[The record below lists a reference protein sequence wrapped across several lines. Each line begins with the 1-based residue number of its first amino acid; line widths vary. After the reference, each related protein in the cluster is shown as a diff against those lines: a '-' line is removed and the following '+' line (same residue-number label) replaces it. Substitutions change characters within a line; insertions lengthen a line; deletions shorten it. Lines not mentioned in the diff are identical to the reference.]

1 MAAALLT
8 PLFMGMTPV
17 FGKLAMRGGL
27 DAFTLS
33 TLRTCLAAL
42 VLWIVYLVF
51 FRRYIFIFPAGLLG
65 TAAVG
70 VVNGL
75 GSLFYYN
82 GLLLLDN
89 ASMAQILFMTYVV
102 FTMLL
107 THAEGQRISAVSV
120 VRGALALAAVWMLA
134 SGAGQSGHV
143 HWLGVSLC
151 LIGAA
156 LYALHVI
163 ISQRVMFEM
172 PAPTMA
178 LYGLSFMG
186 LTVFAVRLIVGSAS
200 PLAWTPTAPVS
211 WWYVAGLMAVT
222 ALSRVTLFAGVRSL
236 GGLQA
241 VLLNVAEMGVTLLV
255 AFVWLDERMTLVQW
269 IGVALLVVSALLARW
284 EPGEGVPV
292 EDGPARRPVPR
303 RLFGR
308 WFSVRFGL
316 RQITG

>member
-1 MAAALLT
+1 MTAALLT
-8 PLFMGMTPV
+8 PVFTGMTPI

-27 DAFTLS
+27 DPFTLS
-33 TLRTCLAAL
+33 ALRTCLAAL
-42 VLWIVYLVF
+42 VLWIVFFLF
-51 FRRYIFIFPAGLLG
+51 FRRYTFIFPAGLLG

-70 VVNGL
+70 SVNGL

-89 ASMAQILFMTYVV
+89 ASLAQILFMTYVV
-102 FTMLL
+102 FAMLL
-107 THAEGQRISAVSV
+107 THAEGRRISAVSV
-120 VRGALALAAVWMLA
+120 VRGVLALVAVWMLA
-134 SGAGQSGHV
+134 SGAGQSGRV
-143 HWLGVSLC
+143 HWMGVSLC

-186 LTVFAVRLIVGSAS
+186 LTVLAARLVAGSVS
-200 PLAWTPTAPVS
+200 PLAWTPSAPVS
-211 WWYVAGLMAVT
+211 WWYVMALMGVT
-222 ALSRVTLFAGVRSL
+222 ALSRVTLFTGVRSL
-236 GGLQA
+236 GGLQT

-269 IGVALLVVSALLARW
+269 GGVALLVVSALLSRW
-284 EPGEGVPV
+284 DPGTGVPV
-292 EDGPARRPVPR
+292 DDGPPR
-303 RLFGR
+303 RAMPRGVFGR
-308 WFSVRFGL
+308 WLSVRNGL
-316 RQITG
+316 GQITR

>member
-8 PLFMGMTPV
+8 PAFMGMTPV
-17 FGKLAMRGGL
+17 LGKLALRGGL
-27 DAFTLS
+27 DAYTLS
-33 TLRTCLAAL
+33 ALRTCLAAM
-42 VLWIVYLVF
+42 VLWIIYLAF
-51 FRRYIFIFPAGLLG
+51 FRQYIFIFPAGLLG

-70 VVNGL
+70 IVNGL

-82 GLLLLDN
+82 GLQLLDN
-89 ASMAQILFMTYVV
+89 ASLAQILFMTYVV

-107 THAEGQRISAVSV
+107 THAEGRRVSAVSAA
-120 VRGALALAAVWMLA
+120 RAALALAAVWLLA

-186 LTVFAVRLIVGSAS
+186 LTALTARLIVGSVS
-200 PLAWTPTAPVS
+200 PLGWTPTAPVS

-222 ALSRVTLFAGVRSL
+222 ALSRVTLFAGVRGL

-241 VLLNVAEMGVTLLV
+241 VLLNMAEMGVTLLV
-255 AFVWLDERMTLVQW
+255 AFVWLDERMTLIQW
-269 IGVALLVVSALLARW
+269 GGVALLVVSALLSRW
-284 EPGEGVPV
+284 DPANGVPV
-292 EDGPARRPVPR
+292 EGVPARRLAPRGPFGR
-303 RLFGR
+303 RLFARNGLGR
-308 WFSVRFGL
+308 AG
-316 RQITG
+316 